1 MSIIHI
7 DADTI
12 RAAAE
17 ELHDNMDEP
26 PALDVVI
33 AAVSR
38 WMELSVETILQDPTH
53 YALRGVG
60 RHNSEWDSALEWAEN
75 RVTP

>member
-1 MSIIHI
+1 MSTIHI
-7 DADTI
+7 DADAI
-12 RAAAE
+12 RRAAE
-17 ELHDNMDEP
+17 ELHSQLDEP
-26 PALDVVI
+26 PALDVVL

-60 RHNSEWDSALEWAEN
+60 RHNSEWDSALEWAEGK
-75 RVTP
+75 R